1 MEILKDFGVNPVLLV
16 AQIVNFLII
25 LFVLK
30 RFMYKPVLDMLK
42 KRENQIRDGLRSA
55 EEGEKKLTEAEKKER
70 QILHTAQERAE
81 KILGD
86 SKIEAQELKDQAIVI
101 AKKEAEKIIAQAKE
115 TIEQEEKAA
124 EERLTKK
131 IGQIAIS
138 LLEKSL
144 GRIFGEKEQKIILK
158 KATAVLEKQ
167 KSNYEEKID

>member
-42 KRENQIRDGLRSA
+42 KREDQIRNGLKSA
-55 EEGEKKLTEAEKKER
+55 EEGEKKLTEAEEKER
-70 QILHTAQERAE
+70 QILHKAQERAD

-86 SKIEAQELKDQAIVI
+86 SKIEAQELKDEAVLT

-115 TIEQEEKAA
+115 TIEQEEKLA

-144 GRIFGEKEQKIILK
+144 TGIFGEKEQKLILK
-158 KATAVLEKQ
+158 KATAVLEEQ
-167 KSNYEEKID
+167 K

>member
-42 KRENQIRDGLRSA
+42 KREDQIRNGLKSA
-55 EEGEKKLTEAEKKER
+55 EEGEKKLTEAEEKER
-70 QILHTAQERAE
+70 QILHKAQERAD

-86 SKIEAQELKDQAIVI
+86 SKIEAQELKDEAVLT
-101 AKKEAEKIIAQAKE
+101 AKKEAEKIITQAKE
-115 TIEQEEKAA
+115 NIEQEEKAA

-144 GRIFGEKEQKIILK
+144 TGIFGEKEQKLILK
-158 KATAVLEKQ
+158 KATTVLEEQ
-167 KSNYEEKID
+167 K

>member
-30 RFMYKPVLDMLK
+30 RFMYKPVLDILK
-42 KRENQIRDGLRSA
+42 KRENQIRDGLKSG
-55 EEGEKKLTEAEKKER
+55 ELGEKKLTEAEEKER
-70 QILHTAQERAE
+70 QILHKAQERAD

-86 SKIEAQELKDQAIVI
+86 SKLEAQELKDEVVLT

-115 TIEQEEKAA
+115 TIEQEEKLA

-144 GRIFGEKEQKIILK
+144 TGIFGEKEQKLILK
-158 KATAVLEKQ
+158 KATAVLEEQ
-167 KSNYEEKID
+167 K